1 MGWGGGGGIGHKL
14 KKATSRVRV
23 PFCFWAPAPGAW
35 RWEFIAKII
44 RILPINLYYSYKG
57 LRRASTG
64 YRAPAPMVT
73 ARSRHRP
80 HVTPCACPP
89 PPLPQHGA
97 HHRRLFSRPHPP
109 RPRRRPR
116 PCPQRLRDFSGHR
129 SHAISAI
136 PATSTCISRAAI
148 HLAHRVSHAQISY
161 FYAPRSLGHPTAEQ
175 ENPSVPT
182 DHCWPTWHPG
192 LWPHP
197 SRRLARHTQHA
208 APPLPLLLPHR
219 TIALSTTAHAAGA
232 ASLPVRAQPNTVV
245 ASTSAFGPPQEFRA
259 PLGFEIKSGQ

>member
-1 MGWGGGGGIGHKL
+1 
-14 KKATSRVRV
+14 
-23 PFCFWAPAPGAW
+23 
-35 RWEFIAKII
+35 
-44 RILPINLYYSYKG
+44 
-57 LRRASTG
+57 
-64 YRAPAPMVT
+64 MVT

-97 HHRRLFSRPHPP
+97 RHRRLFSRPHPP

-116 PCPQRLRDFSGHR
+116 PCPQRLCDFSGHR
-129 SHAISAI
+129 SHAINAI

-148 HLAHRVSHAQISY
+148 HLVHRVSHAQISY

-259 PLGFEIKSGQ
+259 PLGFEIKSGEQSSILSTTLTIPLYLGTGVFTLGYTPRLFSPSEHCQGAPLHP